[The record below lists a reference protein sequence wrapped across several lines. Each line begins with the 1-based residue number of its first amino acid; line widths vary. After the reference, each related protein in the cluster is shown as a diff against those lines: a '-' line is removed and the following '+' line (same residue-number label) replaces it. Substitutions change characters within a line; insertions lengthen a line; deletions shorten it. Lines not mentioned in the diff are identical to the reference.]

1 MATLFR
7 DLGAEALYTKYL
19 NTISTYK
26 LFKTC
31 FKPVRNI
38 F

>member
-1 MATLFR
+1 MVILFK
-7 DLGAEALYTKYL
+7 DLGAEVLYTKYL
-19 NTISTYK
+19 NTTLTNK

-31 FKPVRNI
+31 FKLVKNI